1 MCRQL
6 TDLIANGQAPSGSIA
21 PRPVQR
27 DGLFK
32 LDVDDNIWQD
42 IGLNDGNGSEIPRW
56 LGDEEV
62 RSGIQA
68 LLQHDRCCEEEL
80 RLRKERCNLQQW
92 FMEEWDGIE
101 AARREAGE
109 HSIIPCQIL
118 LLMFLGLPPQFLALI
133 FYIRLNYVHS
143 VCANSM

>member
-1 MCRQL
+1 M
-6 TDLIANGQAPSGSIA
+6 A

-32 LDVDDNIWQD
+32 LDVDDDIWQD
-42 IGLNDGNGSEIPRW
+42 IGLNDGNGGEIPRW

-68 LLQHDRCCEEEL
+68 LLQHDRCGEEEL

-92 FMEEWDGIE
+92 FMEEWDGVE

-109 HSIIPCQIL
+109 HLIIPCRRL
-118 LLMFLGLPPQFLALI
+118 SLMSLGLPPQLLALI

-143 VCANSM
+143 ICANSM